1 MDDHKEYLKCL
12 RHSAAHLVAHAVSE
26 LYPDTL
32 LTIGPAT
39 EDGFFYDMLP
49 KQNFKEEDL
58 EPIAARMHEIVQRN
72 LPLTH
77 EQMPKDKAR
86 ALFANNV
93 FKLELIDGI
102 PGDTVGIARQ
112 GNFFDL
118 CRGGHVASTGELGH
132 FVLLHLSGSYWRADK
147 NNTPLQRVSGTAFA
161 TAQELEEFKKR
172 REEALKYDHR
182 RLGKELDLFSFH
194 TEGVGFP
201 FYHPKGK
208 TILNIMTSYLR
219 TLLLES
225 GYQEIATPTMLSDE
239 LWRRSGHYAHYKDN
253 MYFCPIE
260 DMQYAIRPMNCPGS
274 ILLYK
279 ERPRSYRQL
288 PLRFAEFGL
297 VHRYEL
303 SGVSHGLFR
312 ARAFTIDDGHI
323 YCTQDQ
329 VASEVRHAIAL
340 TYLVLK
346 KYMFEHVSV
355 ALSTKPENA
364 MGSDELW
371 NQATDSLKA
380 GLEAEGLAYTINH
393 GEGAFYGPKIE
404 FHIQDSMGRS
414 WQCGTIQLDFFQ
426 PINFD
431 LTYVTAQGDKARPV
445 LIHRA
450 IYGSFERFLGI
461 LLEHYKGTLPLWL
474 APVQARVLTITDA
487 QKEYAQQIA
496 HTLKQRGLRVEV
508 DDSSDP
514 LSGQIKSA
522 QLARIPWMLIVGNKE
537 MAANTIT
544 LRTLDGKQEQGLTVD
559 TLMAKNS

>member
-1 MDDHKEYLKCL
+1 MYTMDGHKEYLKLL

-77 EQMPKDKAR
+77 EQISKDTAR
-86 ALFANNV
+86 DLFANNV

-112 GNFFDL
+112 GDFFDL
-118 CRGGHVASTGELGH
+118 CRGGHVASTGELSH
-132 FVLLHLSGSYWRADK
+132 FMLLHLSGSYWRADK
-147 NNTPLQRVSGTAFA
+147 NNTPLQRISGTAFA

-329 VASEVRHAIAL
+329 VASEVRQAIAL

-346 KYMFEHVSV
+346 KYMFE
-355 ALSTKPENA
+355 
-364 MGSDELW
+364 
-371 NQATDSLKA
+371 
-380 GLEAEGLAYTINH
+380 
-393 GEGAFYGPKIE
+393 
-404 FHIQDSMGRS
+404 
-414 WQCGTIQLDFFQ
+414 
-426 PINFD
+426 
-431 LTYVTAQGDKARPV
+431 
-445 LIHRA
+445 
-450 IYGSFERFLGI
+450 
-461 LLEHYKGTLPLWL
+461 
-474 APVQARVLTITDA
+474 
-487 QKEYAQQIA
+487 
-496 HTLKQRGLRVEV
+496 
-508 DDSSDP
+508 
-514 LSGQIKSA
+514 
-522 QLARIPWMLIVGNKE
+522 
-537 MAANTIT
+537 
-544 LRTLDGKQEQGLTVD
+544 TVP
-559 TLMAKNS
+559 